1 VNANGKLDSKPS
13 LSLRLP
19 EIVIDVPRLL
29 VKQSSHFLQAHAL
42 LNLHIIH
49 SSECPPEAPDN
60 NRRGQQLNPGNNGR
74 STPSG
79 PGFRI
84 YSPLTAG
91 VVEEEDNDT
100 ADFTAS
106 QLIKVMVKLTENE
119 DGPARALPYF
129 LLCKEIGVKA
139 VDGMVR
145 GRILDLRWTDVV
157 KRSNTIGMEDRTN
170 PNSQSI
176 LLLHPSHSQ
185 LHSRAQSAD
194 VLRMRGGGSSYKG
207 TVTPKEIS
215 PKPSRTTEDDR
226 EDRESCDMGG
236 DTLIP
241 GTDNGHVQI
250 EEEHHEEEHREEEHH
265 EEEHHEQGQDDHV
278 SQHVKSNSHRRAES
292 AATMINPQ
300 EPVYDAEEGEIIPAL
315 SDAGDTPVTGPGE
328 QRYQPMYHQ
337 QEVEED
343 DGDDGFVGPKLLPA
357 TPIMRY
363 AMRVVVGDYIVED
376 DAASEYASLSDVNE
390 Y

>member
-1 VNANGKLDSKPS
+1 M
-13 LSLRLP
+13 
-19 EIVIDVPRLL
+19 I
-29 VKQSSHFLQAHAL
+29 
-42 LNLHIIH
+42 
-49 SSECPPEAPDN
+49 
-60 NRRGQQLNPGNNGR
+60 
-74 STPSG
+74 
-79 PGFRI
+79 
-84 YSPLTAG
+84 
-91 VVEEEDNDT
+91 EEEYNDT

-176 LLLHPSHSQ
+176 LQLQASQ
-185 LHSRAQSAD
+185 SQIQSRNQSAD
-194 VLRMRGGGSSYKG
+194 VLRMRGGGASYKG
-207 TVTPKEIS
+207 TLTPKEIT
-215 PKPSRTTEDDR
+215 PKPSQTTQTS
-226 EDRESCDMGG
+226 RESG
-236 DTLIP
+236 D
-241 GTDNGHVQI
+241 I
-250 EEEHHEEEHREEEHH
+250 EDVVE
-265 EEEHHEQGQDDHV
+265 DDHV
-278 SQHVKSNSHRRAES
+278 LVEEPDRGHPHDDHVHRHVRSDSHTRAES

-300 EPVYDAEEGEIIPAL
+300 EAIYDAEEGEIVPAM

-328 QRYQPMYHQ
+328 QRYQPTYHQ
-337 QEVEED
+337 EEVELVEED
-343 DGDDGFVGPKLLPA
+343 SGDDGFVGPKLFPA

-363 AMRVVVGDYIVED
+363 AMRVVVSDYIVED
-376 DAASEYASLSDVNE
+376 DTVSEYASLSTVQE

>member
-1 VNANGKLDSKPS
+1 
-13 LSLRLP
+13 
-19 EIVIDVPRLL
+19 
-29 VKQSSHFLQAHAL
+29 
-42 LNLHIIH
+42 
-49 SSECPPEAPDN
+49 
-60 NRRGQQLNPGNNGR
+60 
-74 STPSG
+74 
-79 PGFRI
+79 
-84 YSPLTAG
+84 
-91 VVEEEDNDT
+91 VVEEQDNDT

-176 LLLHPSHSQ
+176 LHLQASQ
-185 LHSRAQSAD
+185 SQIQSRNQSAD
-194 VLRMRGGGSSYKG
+194 VLRVRGGGASYRG
-207 TVTPKEIS
+207 TLTPKEIT
-215 PKPSRTTEDDR
+215 PKPSQMTQTS
-226 EDRESCDMGG
+226 RESG
-236 DTLIP
+236 DIGEVTE
-241 GTDNGHVQI
+241 NGHVLI
-250 EEEHHEEEHREEEHH
+250 EE
-265 EEEHHEQGQDDHV
+265 QDCGQPHNDHV
-278 SQHVKSNSHRRAES
+278 PHHTRTDSHTRAES

-300 EPVYDAEEGEIIPAL
+300 EAIYDAEEGEIIPAL

-328 QRYQPMYHQ
+328 RRYQPTYHQ
-337 QEVEED
+337 EVVEED
-343 DGDDGFVGPKLLPA
+343 GGDDGFVGPKLFPA

-363 AMRVVVGDYIVED
+363 AMKVVVSDYVFED
-376 DAASEYASLSDVNE
+376 DTASEYASLSDVNE

>member
-1 VNANGKLDSKPS
+1 MDLA
-13 LSLRLP
+13 
-19 EIVIDVPRLL
+19 EIVTCFVDVLNVL

-49 SSECPPEAPDN
+49 SSECPPESPDN
-60 NRRGQQLNPGNNGR
+60 RRSQQTSSGNNG
-74 STPSG
+74 SSGYG

-91 VVEEEDNDT
+91 VAEEEDHDT

-106 QLIKVMVKLTENE
+106 QLIKVMVKLTESE

-145 GRILDLRWTDVV
+145 GRILDLRWTDIV
-157 KRSNTIGMEDRTN
+157 KRSNTFGVEDRTN

-176 LLLHPSHSQ
+176 LQ
-185 LHSRAQSAD
+185 LHTSQSQIQSRAHSTD
-194 VLRMRGGGSSYKG
+194 VLRVRGGGASFKG
-207 TVTPKEIS
+207 TLTPKEIT
-215 PKPSRTTEDDR
+215 PKASQMSQSS
-226 EDRESCDMGG
+226 RESG
-236 DTLIP
+236 DVGDVTLIHE
-241 GTDNGHVQI
+241 TENRQAQV
-250 EEEHHEEEHREEEHH
+250 EEQEREHDH
-265 EEEHHEQGQDDHV
+265 DDHV
-278 SQHVKSNSHRRAES
+278 PQRARTQSHTRAES

-300 EPVYDAEEGEIIPAL
+300 EAIYDAEEGEIVPAL
-315 SDAGDTPVTGPGE
+315 SDNGDTPVTGPGE
-328 QRYQPMYHQ
+328 RRYTTYHQ

-343 DGDDGFVGPKLLPA
+343 DGNDGFVGPKLFPA
-357 TPIMRY
+357 TPIMRF
-363 AMRVVVGDYIVED
+363 AMKVVVADYIVED
-376 DAASEYASLSDVNE
+376 DSVSEYASLSDVNE

>member
-1 VNANGKLDSKPS
+1 MVSIASATLIRGRDNFL
-13 LSLRLP
+13 
-19 EIVIDVPRLL
+19 VDVFPL
-29 VKQSSHFLQAHAL
+29 VKQSSHFLQAHSL

-49 SSECPPEAPDN
+49 SSESPPEALD
-60 NRRGQQLNPGNNGR
+60 NRRGQQINSGNNGR
-74 STPSG
+74 PTSSA

-91 VVEEEDNDT
+91 VEEEDNDT

-157 KRSNTIGMEDRTN
+157 KRSNTVGMEDRTN

-176 LLLHPSHSQ
+176 LHLQASQ
-185 LHSRAQSAD
+185 SQIQSAN
-194 VLRMRGGGSSYKG
+194 VLRVRGGGASYKG
-207 TVTPKEIS
+207 TLTPKVIT
-215 PKPSRTTEDDR
+215 PKPSQTTQAS
-226 EDRESCDMGG
+226 RESG
-236 DTLIP
+236 DIGDDTES
-241 GTDNGHVQI
+241 GHVLI
-250 EEEHHEEEHREEEHH
+250 EETDLAHA
-265 EEEHHEQGQDDHV
+265 QDDHV
-278 SQHVKSNSHRRAES
+278 SQHARSNSHTRAES

-300 EPVYDAEEGEIIPAL
+300 EAIYDAEEGEIVPAL
-315 SDAGDTPVTGPGE
+315 SDAGDTPFTGPGE
-328 QRYQPMYHQ
+328 QRYQLTDQP
-337 QEVEED
+337 ELVEED
-343 DGDDGFVGPKLLPA
+343 DGYDGFVGPKLFPA

-363 AMRVVVGDYIVED
+363 AMKVVVSDYIVED
-376 DAASEYASLSDVNE
+376 DTVSEYASLSTVNE

>member
-1 VNANGKLDSKPS
+1 MRFPPLTSC
-13 LSLRLP
+13 R
-19 EIVIDVPRLL
+19 L
-29 VKQSSHFLQAHAL
+29 VKQSSHFLQAHSL

-49 SSECPPEAPDN
+49 SSECPPEVPDN
-60 NRRGQQLNPGNNGR
+60 NRRGQQTNPGSDGR
-74 STPSG
+74 TTSPGS
-79 PGFRI
+79 GFRI

-91 VVEEEDNDT
+91 VAEEEDSET

-157 KRSNTIGMEDRTN
+157 KRSNTVGMDDRTN

-176 LLLHPSHSQ
+176 LQLQASQ
-185 LHSRAQSAD
+185 SQIQSRNHSAD
-194 VLRMRGGGSSYKG
+194 ILRMRGGGASYKG
-207 TVTPKEIS
+207 TLTPKEIT
-215 PKPSRTTEDDR
+215 PKPSQTTQTS
-226 EDRESCDMGG
+226 RESG
-236 DTLIP
+236 DIGEVIENGNALIEAGP
-241 GTDNGHVQI
+241 PH
-250 EEEHHEEEHREEEHH
+250 
-265 EEEHHEQGQDDHV
+265 DDHV
-278 SQHVKSNSHRRAES
+278 SQHARSGSHPRAES

-300 EPVYDAEEGEIIPAL
+300 EAIYDAEEGEIVPAL

-328 QRYQPMYHQ
+328 QRYHQPAYHQ
-337 QEVEED
+337 EVVEED
-343 DGDDGFVGPKLLPA
+343 SGDDGFVGPKLFPA
-357 TPIMRY
+357 TPIMRF
-363 AMRVVVGDYIVED
+363 AMKVVVSDYIVED
-376 DAASEYASLSDVNE
+376 DAASEYASLSEVIE